1 MTTSTKCVPGFVVND
16 EPPLTPSSPPLERS
30 LIDNHELITELAR
43 FSEGQPLCTES
54 AIRKKWRLSES
65 TWELLGSSDEMVR
78 AVEEERTRRIRSGAT
93 KRELAQTHILRGP
106 NVLAEIMD
114 DPKANARHRVDSI
127 KALNAIADP
136 GPEAAAAQERI
147 FIKIDLSADTKDPKD
162 VLTFEATA
170 RPSTP
175 KQIEDDHSEQPSD
188 DWRR

>member
-1 MTTSTKCVPGFVVND
+1 MATPRKYPGLPGFD
-16 EPPLTPSSPPLERS
+16 IDWDDTLTPSSPPLERS
-30 LIDNHELITELAR
+30 LIENHELITDLAR
-43 FSEGQPLCTES
+43 FSETLCTES
-54 AIRKKWRLSES
+54 AVRKKWRLSEE
-65 TWELLGSSDEMVR
+65 TWELLGASDELVR
-78 AVEEERTRRIRSGAT
+78 AIEEEKTRRIRSGAT
-93 KRELAQTHILRGP
+93 KRELAQQHIIRGP
-106 NVLAEIMD
+106 NVLATIMD

-136 GPEAAAAQERI
+136 GPQAAAEQERI